1 MGLITVDDKKFL
13 SLDWVEIEKLVDR
26 LAGQISVDYCPD
38 TIVGVLRGGA
48 IVANLISDLLDV
60 RDVYVV
66 GCRSYL
72 GLSSGDV
79 KIYHDLYLKDLSGRK
94 VIIVDDVSD
103 TGNTLSTAINTII
116 RPRRPLEL
124 RSATVLIKPWTNF
137 RPDYYVET
145 TDAWIVFPWERF
157 ETVKLLAE
165 RFSSKMGRT
174 QTIEMLAGL
183 SRLPVE
189 VVAKVVDRS

>member
-26 LAGQISVDYCPD
+26 LAGQISLDYCPD
-38 TIVGVLRGGA
+38 TIVGVLRGGV

-116 RPRRPLEL
+116 RPRSPLEL